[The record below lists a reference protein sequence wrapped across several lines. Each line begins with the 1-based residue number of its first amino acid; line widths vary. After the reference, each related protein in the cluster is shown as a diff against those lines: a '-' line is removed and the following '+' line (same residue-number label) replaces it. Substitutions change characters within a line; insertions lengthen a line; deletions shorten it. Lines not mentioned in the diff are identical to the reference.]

1 MPKIKSVKK
10 SLGNQTVLQNF
21 SLDFPSTGCVVLM
34 GRSGCG
40 KTTLLRILAGLDAPD
55 EGILEGF
62 DRGKVAMA
70 FQEYRLFQTIDA
82 LENAKLASPLAK
94 EDAREAAVRMLTR
107 LGFTEADMK
116 KKPSELSGGMRQRI
130 SVARAFLSERP
141 VILLDEPTKELDLQ
155 FREALTEL
163 FREQSETKL
172 LIIVTHLEEDAKM
185 LGVTPIRLSD
195 S

>member
-55 EGILEGF
+55 EGSLEGF
-62 DRGKVAMA
+62 ERGRVAMA

-82 LENAKLASPLAK
+82 LENARLASPLAK
-94 EDAREAAVRMLTR
+94 EDSRVAAVQMLAR
-107 LGFTEADMK
+107 LGFTETDMQ
-116 KKPSELSGGMRQRI
+116 KKPSELSGGLRQRI

-141 VILLDEPTKELDLQ
+141 IILLDEPTKELDFQ
-155 FREALTEL
+155 FREALADL
-163 FREQSETKL
+163 FREQAKTKL
-172 LIIVTHLEEDAKM
+172 VIIVTHLEEDAKM